1 MEEEL
6 PPEALMFYCGAQTSA
21 DGDLLPGSF
30 SVFYN
35 GVSIQAACEIV
46 MKKITDELLELDIHN
61 ADGSMSFV
69 PINSWQDFA
78 DIELDDQVKT
88 TALVEAMIASSILV
102 LHNSAESLIG
112 ELQTAWAKEPEPD
125 EAA

>member
-1 MEEEL
+1 M
-6 PPEALMFYCGAQTSA
+6 A
-21 DGDLLPGSF
+21 DPKKPRATFAPWDRRELPGSF